1 MTDSGFAER
10 EVPASGAFHFFFVK
24 DVTLNEAGTFCT
36 AVVRAV
42 PSRVNPDEFQFETTL
57 IMDAVTV
64 SDALQ
69 PAIFWGKPKEFVEK
83 EVSLFNTLFTME
95 NHYHRDPDFI
105 KEEIDE

>member
-1 MTDSGFAER
+1 MTNSGFAEK

-24 DVTLNEAGTFCT
+24 NITLNDNGAFCT

-42 PSRVNPDEFQFETTL
+42 PSRVNTDEFQFETTL

-64 SDALQ
+64 SDTLQ
-69 PAIFWGKPKEFVEK
+69 PAIFWGKPQEFVEK

-95 NHYHRDPDFI
+95 RHYHRDPRLI
-105 KEEIDE
+105 EEQEDE

>member
-24 DVTLNEAGTFCT
+24 DITLNDNGAFCT

-42 PSRVNPDEFQFETTL
+42 PSRVNTDEFQFETTL

-64 SDALQ
+64 SKILYSQLFFGASL
-69 PAIFWGKPKEFVEK
+69 KNLLEK

-95 NHYHRDPDFI
+95 RHYHRDPV
-105 KEEIDE
+105 